1 MNGEC
6 EELRKPNG
14 VAHKFEDTINKA
26 NSKQQQ
32 QQQEKKIISSMK
44 KDLFY
49 TPRRKES
56 TLQSAL

>member
-6 EELRKPNG
+6 EELRKANR
-14 VAHKFEDTINKA
+14 VAHKFEDTINKT
-26 NSKQQQ
+26 NSKLQQQ
-32 QQQEKKIISSMK
+32 KEKKIISSMK

-56 TLQSAL
+56 TL